1 MYKALRNGVQEVA
14 VKVLLC
20 TDEDQLNAFQKV
32 LPASCHWAIT
42 LSKCCRAVCEWLAQP
57 LVTQRRAGHSAASG
71 AISEAGALLQ

>member
-32 LPASCHWAIT
+32 ALHFFVFCKAGVRKPFANKPSLCSSLLGSHVQHPAHVAAARSCA
-42 LSKCCRAVCEWLAQP
+42 
-57 LVTQRRAGHSAASG
+57 
-71 AISEAGALLQ
+71 